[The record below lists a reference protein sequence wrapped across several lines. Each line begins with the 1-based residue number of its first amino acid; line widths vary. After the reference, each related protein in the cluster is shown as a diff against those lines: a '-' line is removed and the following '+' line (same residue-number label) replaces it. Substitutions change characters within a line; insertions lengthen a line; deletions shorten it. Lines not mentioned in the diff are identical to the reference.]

1 MKNKLR
7 YLLVAVLCIS
17 IFAISGC
24 KGGDDGLSS
33 SNSTPIQSGNADSS
47 IENDEASSD
56 ENNSSSEEDSS
67 GEDSSSS
74 EGDSS
79 GEDCSSSEDNSSD
92 GGDSSSSD
100 NSSSDDD
107 DSSSEDSGSSGDD
120 SSSEEDP
127 PISNTRTITYILNG
141 GVNHADNLNEY
152 PIDTMISLY
161 EPTRVG
167 FVFDG
172 WYLTEDCTGE
182 PITELSSEYE
192 TNVVLYAKWT
202 EKSSELPIRPIS

>member
-47 IENDEASSD
+47 IENDETSSD

-79 GEDCSSSEDNSSD
+79 GEDS
-92 GGDSSSSD
+92 
-100 NSSSDDD
+100 
-107 DSSSEDSGSSGDD
+107 SSSEDSGSSGDD

-127 PISNTRTITYILNG
+127 PISDTRTITYILNG

-182 PITELSSEYE
+182 RITELSSEYE